1 MIFIDKFICKLF
13 LYMCRNI
20 ERDLYTHLIKK
31 MIKSMSGNSITGE
44 LAIIYFSCVFACVY
58 LCGFGCGCH
67 YLHFKDTY
75 HSYILVVKLCNFTVK
90 QKDKFYSC
98 FLHV

>member
-1 MIFIDKFICKLF
+1 
-13 LYMCRNI
+13 
-20 ERDLYTHLIKK
+20 
-31 MIKSMSGNSITGE
+31 MSGNSITGE

-67 YLHFKDTY
+67 YLHFKHTD

-90 QKDKFYSC
+90 QKDNFYSLLFSAC
-98 FLHV
+98 LEIWMSDILAEINIALNYKPTTSRLQRHVY